1 MILMSKMENNTV
13 NKAGSTGV
21 ELNLNDGT
29 QRYQVTK
36 KDLKKTADRYNFMAC
51 NIFNYESQMGPA
63 VAWAMTPVLRK
74 IYKKDEEY
82 KEALNNHFNY
92 FNSTTVMS
100 SMILGATLAI
110 EEKDGIE
117 AKETVQSLKTSL
129 MGPFA
134 GVGDTLVWVLWPTI
148 MGSISGYMAQQ
159 GNPLGAIIW
168 FIANIIFWF
177 VKRKMFEVG
186 YTSGTKLITNLGKS
200 LTTFTEAASIMG
212 LSVVGAL
219 IASSVKM
226 TTALN
231 FKVGEVSLALQTDI
245 LDRIMPSLLPVLLTA
260 LVYKLLG
267 NKKWTATKLILL
279 IIVIALVCSFFGILT
294 V

>member
-1 MILMSKMENNTV
+1 MSKMENNTV

-212 LSVVGAL
+212 PSVVGAL

-231 FKVGEVSLALQTDI
+231 FKVGEVSLALQTDV

>member
-1 MILMSKMENNTV
+1 MWHRLQAQMRWEMILMSNTGY
-13 NKAGSTGV
+13 K
-21 ELNLNDGT
+21 
-29 QRYQVTK
+29 VTK
-36 KDLKKTADRYNFMAC
+36 KDLRKAAFRYNFMAC

-63 VAWAMTPVLRK
+63 VAWALAPVLRK
-74 IYKKDEEY
+74 IYSKDDEY
-82 KEALNNHFNY
+82 KKAVNNHFNY

-100 SMILGATLAI
+100 SVILGATLAV

-117 AKETVQSLKTSL
+117 AKESVQSIKTSL

-148 MGSISGYMAQQ
+148 IGSISGYMAQQ

-168 FIANIIFWF
+168 LICNIIFWF
-177 VKRKMFEVG
+177 VKAKMFEVG
-186 YTSGTKLITNLGKS
+186 YTSGTRLITGLGKK
-200 LTTFTEAASIMG
+200 LAVFTEAASIMG

-219 IASSVKM
+219 IASSVNI
-226 TTALN
+226 TTGLN

-245 LDRIMPSLLPVLLTA
+245 LDKIMPSLLPVLLTA

-279 IIVIALVCSFFGILT
+279 IIGISLVCSFFGILT

>member
-1 MILMSKMENNTV
+1 MIWGMTSMSNEMNTTE
-13 NKAGSTGV
+13 K
-21 ELNLNDGT
+21 
-29 QRYQVTK
+29 YQVTN
-36 KDLKKTADRYNFMAC
+36 KDLNQTAARYNFMAC

-63 VAWAMTPVLRK
+63 VAWAMAPVLRK
-74 IYKKDEEY
+74 IYKKDDEY

-100 SMILGATLAI
+100 SIILGATLAI
-110 EEKDGIE
+110 EEKDGIQ

-148 MGSISGYMAQQ
+148 IGSISGYMAQQ

-168 FIANIIFWF
+168 LICNIAFWF
-177 VKRKMFEVG
+177 VKCKFFKIG
-186 YTSGTKLITNLGKS
+186 YTSGTKLITGLGQK
-200 LTTFTEAASIMG
+200 LAAFTEAASIMG

-219 IASSVKM
+219 VASAISI
-226 TTALN
+226 TTAVD
-231 FKVGEVSLALQTDI
+231 FQVGEVALNLQTDI
-245 LDRIMPSLLPVLLTA
+245 LDKIMPALLPVVLTA
-260 LVYKLLG
+260 VVYKLLG

-279 IIVIALVCSFFGILT
+279 IIGIALVCSFFGILSA
-294 V
+294 